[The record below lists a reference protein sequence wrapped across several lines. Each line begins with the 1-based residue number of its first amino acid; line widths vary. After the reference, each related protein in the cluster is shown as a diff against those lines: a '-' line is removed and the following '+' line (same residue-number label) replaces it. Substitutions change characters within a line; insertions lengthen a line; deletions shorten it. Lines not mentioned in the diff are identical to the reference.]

1 MRPLPLVLVFL
12 VALAG
17 CGKHSAPAP
26 LVRPVQTVLVRY
38 GATGEPV
45 TLSGQ
50 IQAQIE
56 ANLAFRIGGRL
67 IERRVSIGDT
77 VAPGQVVARI
87 ESQDPQNSL
96 RSAQADLAAGQATL
110 VQARNN
116 EERYRTL
123 VTTGVISRAQYDDAQ
138 QQLAAAQSRVAAA
151 EASARTARD
160 NVGYT
165 ELRSDVAGVVTAK
178 GAEPGEVVQAGQMV
192 VQVAQKGGKDAVF
205 NVPALLMR
213 QTPKNPTVT
222 VALSDDPHI
231 SVVGHVR
238 EVSPQAD
245 PTTGTY
251 VVKVGLENPPE
262 TMRLGATVVG
272 TASLSA
278 EPVVRLPGT
287 ALIQMGG
294 KPAVWVVDPAQQSV
308 SARQVGVLRY
318 EADAVVIGS
327 GLRDGDRVVTAGS
340 HALLPGQRV
349 KLLPDSG

>member
-1 MRPLPLVLVFL
+1 MRVTLTLVLLGV
-12 VALAG
+12 LAG
-17 CGKHSAPAP
+17 CGRQAPPP
-26 LVRPVQTVLVRY
+26 LVRPVQTIVVHY
-38 GATGEPV
+38 GAAGEQV

-50 IQAQIE
+50 IQAQIQ

-67 IERRVSIGDT
+67 IERRVNIGDRVT
-77 VAPGQVVARI
+77 PGQVVARI

-96 RSAQADLAAGQATL
+96 RSAQADLAAAQATL

-116 EERYRTL
+116 EARYRAL
-123 VTTGVISRAQYDDAQ
+123 VSTGVISRAQYDDAQ
-138 QQLAAAQSRVAAA
+138 QQLAAAQSRVTAT
-151 EASARTARD
+151 ESTARTARD

-165 ELRSDVAGVVTAK
+165 ELRSDVAGIVTGK

-192 VQVAQKGGKDAVF
+192 VQIAQKGGTDAVF

-213 QTPKNPTVT
+213 QAPNKPAVT
-222 VALSDDPHI
+222 VALSDDPQI
-231 SVVGHVR
+231 SVIGHVR

-251 VVKVGLENPPE
+251 LVKVGLENPPD

-272 TASLSA
+272 RTTLNA

-287 ALIQMGG
+287 ALIQIDG
-294 KPAVWVVDPAQQSV
+294 KASVWVVDPVTQAASSRAV
-308 SARQVGVLRY
+308 TVLRY
-318 EADAVVIGS
+318 DADAAVIGG
-327 GLRDGDRVVTAGS
+327 GLHDGERVVTAGV

-349 KLLPDSG
+349 RLLPDGG

>member
-1 MRPLPLVLVFL
+1 MRLLLLLTLLF
-12 VALAG
+12 ALAG
-17 CGKHSAPAP
+17 CGKHPAPAP

-67 IERRVSIGDT
+67 IERRVNIGDT

-116 EERYRTL
+116 EARYRAL

-192 VQVAQKGGKDAVF
+192 VQVAQKGGRDAVF

-251 VVKVGLENPPE
+251 VVKVGLDNPPD

-272 TASLSA
+272 TAALNA

-287 ALIQMGG
+287 SLIQMGG
-294 KPAVWVVDPAQQSV
+294 KPAVWVVDPAQHSV

-327 GLRDGDRVVTAGS
+327 GLKDGDRVVTAGS
-340 HALLPGQRV
+340 HALLPDQRV
-349 KLLPDSG
+349 KLLPDAG